1 MTNWIDIMNFGFVA
15 AGMAVVLLGLLMAAA
30 SRHQERWSRR
40 FFITLFALLLVY
52 VAADLISQISL
63 ALLGA
68 EAALLSRAGIFFESL
83 ISSLLMPLLTLYLL
97 HCVGEDWRKSPL
109 FAAVGVLWLIYF
121 ALLVIT
127 QFTSVIYTVTPDNVY
142 MRGRWYPVLLVA
154 PAVLMLLNILA
165 LWRRR
170 EKLTRRQRSA
180 FALYVLIPL
189 GCMLVQMCFYGL
201 LMIVIGSCAAAFCMY
216 QFIVRDQFDRY
227 SAQQAEN
234 ARQKASIMVLQ
245 MRPHFIYN
253 TMTSIYYLIRQN
265 PEKAQQVTLD
275 FTSYLRK
282 NFNAVA
288 EEGTVPFADELEHT
302 RAYLAVEQVRFE
314 GKLFVELDTPF
325 TNFRLPPLTLQ
336 PIVENAVKHGVSP
349 ELSPLYVSVYTREAP
364 GGVELSVE
372 DTGPGFDPAAEET
385 PHSALDNIRQ
395 RLDLLCGGTLTIAPR
410 DAGGTQVTIFL
421 PL

>member
-15 AGMAVVLLGLLMAAA
+15 AGTAVVLLGLLMAAA

-170 EKLTRRQRSA
+170 EKLSRRQRSA

-234 ARQKASIMVLQ
+234 VRQKASIMVLQ

-253 TMTSIYYLIRQN
+253 TMTSIYYLIRQD

-302 RAYLAVEQVRFE
+302 RASLAVERVRFE
-314 GKLFVELDTPF
+314 GKLFVELDAPF

-349 ELSPLYVSVYTREAP
+349 ELAPLYVSVFTREAP

-372 DTGPGFDPAAEET
+372 DTGPGFDPAAEEASW
-385 PHSALDNIRQ
+385 SALDNIRQ
-395 RLDLLCGGTLTIAPR
+395 RLALLCGGTMTIAPR
-410 DAGGTQVTIFL
+410 DAGGTRVTIFL